1 MNRVFGPNFPNL
13 FEVGL
18 PFMVAIFCVL
28 LTMLPLGLS
37 SGIIVSPAFALMA
50 IFYWALYRPELMP
63 PYAVFL
69 VGLYYDLASAGP
81 LGLWAFIYLVV
92 YGIVLS
98 QRLFFIGRAF
108 FAIWVAFGM
117 VALIAG
123 LMAWGVSGLYYGS
136 VVSPLA
142 AFGQALVSFVLYPLF
157 GRMFG
162 SIQRRFL
169 SQV

>member
-1 MNRVFGPNFPNL
+1 MSMAFGPKISNL
-13 FEVGL
+13 FEIGL
-18 PFMVAIFCVL
+18 PFLVAIFCVM

-50 IFYWALYRPELMP
+50 VFYWALYRPELMP

-108 FAIWVAFGM
+108 FAIWIAFGM
-117 VALIAG
+117 IALVAG
-123 LMAWGVSGLYYGS
+123 LLAWAVSALYYGS
-136 VVSPLA
+136 VVSPLP

-157 GRMFG
+157 GRIFG